1 MKISELILKLV
12 DQKHEH
18 GDIDVMFLDG
28 ECFAYAIQDVYSSI
42 SLSTTYICAPTVMA
56 GN

>member
-18 GDIDVMFLDG
+18 GDIDVMFSDG
-28 ECFAYAIQDVYSSI
+28 RDDVYAIQDVYSSI